1 MFKIHTS
8 SSDRTDC
15 FYLEAINISSE
26 TLAK

>member
-1 MFKIHTS
+1 MLKIHTS
-8 SSDRTDC
+8 STDLTDC